1 MSPAGGGVS
10 NPVKDRCGRCR
21 PKLLAGMLV
30 LLALLLVAAVGSAMS
45 GAVRIPLDAM
55 PALLGGAS
63 DSVSTSSA
71 AGHPEYLLWEGVLLD
86 IRLPRI
92 LLAGATGAGLA
103 ICGVALQSL
112 FRNPL
117 VSPKVLGLSS
127 GSALGGALAIL
138 MGLSGVLLMGA
149 TFVSAFGALFL
160 VVLISNIAGRSLMTI
175 VLAGIVIDAL
185 FAAGVSL
192 VQYAADPET
201 SLPAIVFWLM
211 GSFAAAS
218 WDKLAQV
225 APALVIGILLLN
237 RLRFRIA
244 VLAMGDDEAQSFG
257 INVPHSRMVV
267 FMLISVVIGAC
278 VTVSGVV
285 GWVGLVIPHIA
296 RMFVGEDHGR
306 LYPTCLLLGASFMI
320 LTDTLAR
327 SLTSAEIPL
336 GVLTSLIGAPV
347 FVYLLCAR
355 RRRWL

>member
-1 MSPAGGGVS
+1 MSGTRTISTTTPAISAGGTVRVFHWLWLG
-10 NPVKDRCGRCR
+10 G
-21 PKLLAGMLV
+21 
-30 LLALLLVAAVGSAMS
+30 LLLGSILVGLTVGRYDLAKWQIVTILFD
-45 GAVRIPLDAM
+45 AVRGVAQDSIE
-55 PALLGGAS
+55 AL
-63 DSVSTSSA
+63 V
-71 AGHPEYLLWEGVLLD
+71 VLNV
-86 IRLPRI
+86 RMPRI
-92 LLAGATGAGLA
+92 LMAGATGAGLA
-103 ICGVALQSL
+103 ICGVALQAL

-127 GSALGGALAIL
+127 GAALGGTLAIL
-138 MGLSGVLLMGA
+138 LGFSGALLMGA
-149 TFVSAFGALFL
+149 TFLSAFGALFL

-225 APALVIGILLLN
+225 APALAIGILLLN

-257 INVPHSRMVV
+257 INVARSRMVIV
-267 FMLISVVIGAC
+267 MLISVVIGAC
-278 VTVSGVV
+278 VTASGVV

-296 RMFVGEDHGR
+296 RMIVGENHAR

-336 GVLTSLIGAPV
+336 GVLTALIGAPI
-347 FVYLLCAR
+347 FVYLLCTR
-355 RRRWL
+355 RGRDSR